1 MQPIIGA
8 HDTAL
13 IHAAGPH
20 AELRIVSGSAH
31 DYQAHRDTIEARA
44 CRWAPPERILWRW
57 WFTGAILALVCLLGW
72 TTSVARSSTHDIWP
86 NAFTRPALF
95 GSAIGV
101 AILAISAVI
110 GMVFGARRER
120 LQAEIEAWDSDAC
133 TQGFLLPDRGGRW
146 LPFTE
151 EHTPVFEEVLEAVT
165 PQVREQVLASSAW
178 GDLSGSQAQVSELV
192 ARVYGASEAGDGH
205 EVL

>member
-1 MQPIIGA
+1 MQTIIGA

-20 AELRIVSGSAH
+20 AELRIVAGSAH

-57 WFTGAILALVCLLGW
+57 WFTGTILAGVCLIGW
-72 TTSVARSSTHDIWP
+72 TLAVITAPETEMWP

-95 GSAIGV
+95 GTAVGV
-101 AILAISAVI
+101 AILVISAGI
-110 GMVFGARRER
+110 GLVCGARRER

-133 TQGFLLPDRGGRW
+133 TRGFLLPDRDGRW

-165 PQVREQVLASSAW
+165 PQVREQVLASSAR
-178 GDLSGSQAQVSELV
+178 GDLSGARAQVSELV
-192 ARVYGASEAGDGH
+192 AQVRGASEVGDGH
-205 EVL
+205 EVR